1 MRKGQVFRQ
10 PKNQRSIEKPE
21 RICDVAGR
29 AGARQR
35 GGKVAT
41 AHTEYWQDRLTVPA
55 YRIMEAARYA
65 RTSNQTIRNWEKL
78 QGNQMTVVTA
88 REEREALSYL
98 QLIEVGVVAAMR
110 KSGVRLDTIR
120 NAREYLS
127 SEFNS
132 SFPFAQYR
140 FKTDGKTLFMDYDQ
154 IVESE
159 KDKLLN
165 INERGQLAWNEI
177 LSGLLQ
183 EFEYDTKIGTVL
195 RWRVDGMESPIRI
208 DPRIA
213 FGSPHVRG
221 IPTWVLRDRW
231 KSGEGIGDIA
241 EDYDLTSDL
250 VNTALRFE
258 RVEVD
263 PDRPHK
269 WLH

>member
-1 MRKGQVFRQ
+1 M
-10 PKNQRSIEKPE
+10 
-21 RICDVAGR
+21 
-29 AGARQR
+29 
-35 GGKVAT
+35 AT
-41 AHTEYWQDRLTVPA
+41 THTELWRERLSAPA

-65 RTSNQTIRNWEKL
+65 RTSNQTIRSWEKL
-78 QGNQMTVVTA
+78 QGNHITIVTA

-110 KSGVRLDTIR
+110 KSGVKLDTVR
-120 NAREYLS
+120 NARQYLS
-127 SEFNS
+127 EAFNS
-132 SFPFAQYR
+132 PHPFAQYR

-154 IVESE
+154 IVVAE

-183 EFEYDTKIGTVL
+183 EFEYDSEIGTVL

-213 FGSPHVRG
+213 FGSPNVRG

-231 KSGEGIGDIA
+231 ASGDGIGDIA

-250 VNTALRFE
+250 VNAALRFE
-258 RVEVD
+258 CVEVD

-269 WLH
+269 WIH